1 MRQNAGVEK
10 VAEITT
16 GGQVLKDS
24 RAGEEEKASSRGL
37 VRPELDPTDRAIAAA
52 VFAVTLAYLWLFRR
66 YTSME
71 PDEGIVL
78 QGAQRILR
86 GEVLYRDFFSFFTP
100 GSYYFLAL
108 LFKVFGSSFLVART
122 ALVFFGGIYSAIA
135 YLLARRVCSRGSALF
150 VAGLVTL
157 TTLPY
162 RFEVLHN
169 WDSTLWAC
177 LAVYCAVRWLESPH
191 WKWAFATGSLASL
204 TFLFEQS
211 KGAGLLLGLG
221 AGLVAITLLDR
232 QRTLW
237 KGTQSL
243 GLAMGVAWP
252 FLLTVAYFGAQH
264 SLPLM
269 LADWF
274 WPLQYYS
281 LANHVPY
288 GYQNWSE
295 STRHLL
301 FSSGSLTVRLVTMV
315 AISPCFLVPA
325 LPFAAVGL
333 LVYWIVQM
341 SRRREPKTV
350 GAHYVLICAALSGLL
365 LSVVIGRADIIHFM
379 YLLPLFCLLLGWMI
393 DGRDIP
399 GRRFRAVK
407 PFFITYAVIAFLL
420 FATPLLLRALNAR
433 NQVQT
438 RRGVVNVP
446 ARDTVVEHV
455 QAHVGAG
462 EKILVYPYLPLY
474 YYLTD
479 TFSPTRYEYFQPGMH
494 TPQQAQEILAEVAA
508 ARVPVVLFEASFW
521 EKIPTS
527 WPGTPVTAI
536 VRDPV
541 ADYIQR
547 EYRACKILNSPAKW
561 KFLFMVRKDLAC
573 P

>member
-295 STRHLL
+295 STLHLL

>member
-1 MRQNAGVEK
+1 MRQNAGVER
-10 VAEITT
+10 VVDE
-16 GGQVLKDS
+16 
-24 RAGEEEKASSRGL
+24 RAGNR
-37 VRPELDPTDRAIAAA
+37 VRMNSQGRERHGTMAARPLRAELDRRDRAIAVFIFAA
-52 VFAVTLAYLWLFRR
+52 SVIYLWLFRR

-78 QGAQRILR
+78 EGAQRILR
-86 GEVLYRDFFSFFTP
+86 GQVLYRDFFSYFTP

-122 ALVFFGGIYSAIA
+122 ALIFFGGIYSAVA
-135 YLLARRVCSRGSALF
+135 YLLARRVCSRASAMF
-150 VAGLVTL
+150 VAALVTL

-191 WKWAFATGSLASL
+191 WKWTFAAGSLVSL
-204 TFLFEQS
+204 TCLFEQS
-211 KGAGLLLGLG
+211 KGAGLALGLG
-221 AGLVAITLLDR
+221 AGLVAIAFLDR
-232 QRTLW
+232 QRILW
-237 KGTQSL
+237 KGALSL
-243 GLAMGVAWP
+243 GLAAGMAWP

-264 SLPLM
+264 SLSLM
-269 LADWF
+269 LADWL
-274 WPLQYYS
+274 WPLQHYS

-295 STRHLL
+295 NTRHLL
-301 FSSGSLTVRLVTMV
+301 FGSGSLTVRLITIV

-325 LPFAAVGL
+325 LPLAAAGL
-333 LVYWIVQM
+333 LIYWFIRM
-341 SRRREPKTV
+341 LRGSEPRAV
-350 GAHYVLICAALSGLL
+350 AAHYLLVCSALCGLL

-379 YLLPLFCLLLGWMI
+379 YLLPLFALVLGWTI

-399 GRRFRAVK
+399 GRLFREVK
-407 PFFITYAVIAFLL
+407 PFLITYTVIAFLL
-420 FATPLLLRALNAR
+420 FAAPLLLRSLNAR
-433 NQVQT
+433 EQVHT

-446 ARDTVVEHV
+446 GNDTVVEYV
-455 QAHVGAG
+455 QAHVAAG
-462 EKILVYPYLPLY
+462 DKILVYPYLPLY

-479 TFSPTRYEYFQPGMH
+479 TASPTRYEYFQPGMH
-494 TPQQAQEILAEVAA
+494 TPQQAQEMLTELTA
-508 ARVPVVLFEASFW
+508 ARVPVVLFEGSFW

-527 WPGTPVTAI
+527 WPGTPASAI
-536 VRDPV
+536 VRDPL
-541 ADYIQR
+541 ADSIQH
-547 EYRACKILNSPAKW
+547 EYRSCKILSSPAEW

>member
-301 FSSGSLTVRLVTMV
+301 FGSGSLTVRLVTMV

-547 EYRACKILNSPAKW
+547 EYRACKILNSPAEW
-561 KFLFMVRKDLAC
+561 KFLFMVRKDLPC